1 MNVPTFFFPF
11 LVTAFSAS
19 PTCAQFSSTA
29 PSAESA
35 VVSVQQL
42 SMPRKAAH
50 AFEKGSKLLVSGD
63 PQSSLPYLQN
73 AAELAPNNYAP
84 YHNLAIAEYEL
95 GHMDEAGEYF
105 QKAIDASKS
114 SYAPSLF
121 GLSMILYRRGD
132 YAQSEA
138 LIRQGLLLA
147 PNSAAGKYCLG
158 LVQYSAGRT
167 ADAQRSALDAIRLN
181 PDGTV
186 AKARSGLWDA
196 GMYPEEGRSAIAA
209 ASRAIS
215 EMRLGREVLA
225 ACSMACRS
233 FSSART
239 SIWRMRSRDTA

>member
-1 MNVPTFFFPF
+1 MNLPKSFF
-11 LVTAFSAS
+11 LLLLIVFSAL
-19 PTCAQFSSTA
+19 PGFAQFSTA
-29 PSAESA
+29 PSAESE

-42 SMPRKAAH
+42 AMPRKAAH

-95 GHMDEAGEYF
+95 GHMDKASEYF
-105 QKAIDASKS
+105 QKALDASKS

-121 GLSMILYRRGD
+121 GLSMVLYRRGD

-158 LVQYSAGRT
+158 LVQYSSGRI

-181 PDGTV
+181 PNFSDIHLLLAHIYQRLHNPDG
-186 AKARSGLWDA
+186 
-196 GMYPEEGRSAIAA
+196 
-209 ASRAIS
+209 
-215 EMRLGREVLA
+215 VLA
-225 ACSMACRS
+225 EVDSYL
-233 FSSART
+233 ARAPHGSLESDALALRHHAQQDLAT
-239 SIWRMRSRDTA
+239 PNLNPN